1 MSNQQNSDMI
11 WPSHGSRGR
20 HDWATYLERG
30 YADPFRE
37 VLRDRPGVVDA
48 PIDDCGRTMLMY
60 AMGSSIEIVNILIN
74 AGADV
79 NRRDLSGRAVW
90 DFAPTW
96 GSLSVEIWSALIHA
110 GLDVNSLGTKNE
122 TPLISVCSGY
132 VAPATN
138 DFYRQSRCAIV
149 QLLLDA
155 GAEVNVVDQYNDSP
169 LRAAAAAG
177 NSEVVKL
184 LRKVGANPN
193 ALGSGTR
200 SALFEAAIHGHDNIV
215 QSLLQGGAQVEAA
228 TIGSRF
234 SQLSGYL
241 MDVEG
246 VTPLIAAAEAGHFQT
261 IRLLVNA
268 GADVNRSDASGF
280 TALMGAARA
289 GHPSMVE
296 FLLARGAHLDA
307 VDASGRN
314 ALTHAIEFKH
324 QQEISPILKRQR
336 NKDGSV

>member
-1 MSNQQNSDMI
+1 MPNRQDSDKT

-20 HDWATYLERG
+20 HDWWTYLERG
-30 YADPFRE
+30 YAEPFRD
-37 VLRDRPGVVDA
+37 VLRDRPDVVDA
-48 PIDDCGRTMLMY
+48 PIDENGRTMLMY
-60 AMGSSIEIVNILIN
+60 ALGSSIEIVNILIK

-79 NRRDLSGRAVW
+79 NHRELSGRAVW

-96 GSLSVEIWSALIHA
+96 GPFSVDIWSALIQA
-110 GLDVNSLGTKNE
+110 GLDIKSRGTKNE

-149 QLLLDA
+149 QLLLNA
-155 GAEVNVVDQYNDSP
+155 GAEVDVVDQYNDSP

-177 NSEVVKL
+177 NSEVVL
-184 LRKVGANPN
+184 ILRKVGANPN
-193 ALGSGTR
+193 LLGSGTR
-200 SALFEAAIHGHDNIV
+200 SALFEAAIHGHDKIV
-215 QSLLQGGAQVEAA
+215 QSLVQGGAHVEAA
-228 TIGSRF
+228 TLGSRF
-234 SQLSGYL
+234 SQLPGYL

-261 IRLLVNA
+261 VRLLVNA

-280 TALMGAARA
+280 NSLMGAARA
-289 GHPSMVE
+289 GHPSMVK
-296 FLLARGAHLDA
+296 FLLERGARLDA
-307 VDASGRN
+307 VDANGRN

-324 QQEISPILKRQR
+324 QQEIAPILTRQR
-336 NKDGSV
+336 NQDGSD